1 MGNWY
6 EGAEAA
12 TFKQMENGYVYSNPW
27 YVGPSRCYLVN
38 EAQKAAI
45 TARMQQLRWVMPF
58 GAILGLFA
66 GLIVAAVVQS
76 MVGSDRWVWDI
87 RLFALM
93 LAVVA
98 PIMAIAYIYLLQKLH
113 PLIAGLP
120 PTRERV
126 TWSDRRKI
134 RAAHTSWQWIVG
146 LGVFFGAY
154 VLFSVVQFAVSG
166 VWKDLLIAVV
176 CFPSVF
182 DCFVLAVY
190 KAGQPGVGLHT

>member
-27 YVGPSRCYLVN
+27 YIGPSRRYLVN

-76 MVGSDRWVWDI
+76 MVKPGPMVWDI
-87 RLFALM
+87 RWFALM

-98 PIMAIAYIYLLQKLH
+98 PIMAIAYLFLVRKLR

-126 TWSDRRKI
+126 TWSDRLKVQ
-134 RAAHTSWQWIVG
+134 AAHTSWSWIVG
-146 LGVFFGAY
+146 IGAFFGAY
-154 VLFSVVQFAVSG
+154 VLFGAIGFAVTG
-166 VWKDLLIAVV
+166 VWNNLVPAALFFPYVV
-176 CFPSVF
+176 FCVA
-182 DCFVLAVY
+182 LAGY
-190 KAGQPGVGLHT
+190 KAGQAGVGLHT